1 MKNNKAIFL
10 ENKSLAKKMVAE
22 LSEKKGEPGWMTD
35 FRLNAYNLF
44 TSMPMPTWGVDLSQL
59 SFDDICYYLNPIDQ
73 KARSWDDV
81 PANIKKTFDALGIVE
96 AERSV
101 LAGLGA
107 QFESEVIYK
116 ALKKEWLE
124 QGVIFNDTE
133 TALKEHETLF
143 KKYFST
149 VISANDNKFAALNSA
164 VWSGGSFVFVPTG
177 VHISMPLQAY
187 FRIDAPAMGQFE
199 RTLIIAEPGSFV
211 HYVEGCSAPVYRS
224 SSLHSAVVELIAL
237 PGSHIRYTTI
247 QNWSNN
253 VYNLVTKRAIAHEAA
268 TVEWVDGNFGSY
280 KTMKYPA
287 VILQGARAHGK
298 VISIAVA
305 KHSQQHD
312 SGAKIIHAAPF
323 TTSQVIAKSISSD
336 GGRSAYRGLLKVTKD
351 AADTVASVQCDAL
364 LLDSISQA
372 DTYPTIS
379 VHNDTAC
386 VSHEATVKSIDA
398 RQLLYLQSRGLSKQQ
413 AQALILGSF
422 ISVFIDMLPMEY
434 AVEINRLI
442 SLEIEES
449 VG

>member
-1 MKNNKAIFL
+1 M
-10 ENKSLAKKMVAE
+10 EQHSLLINSYGLARKMVAQ
-22 LSEKKGEPGWMTD
+22 LSEKKGEPGWMRD
-35 FRLNAYNLF
+35 FRLNAYDVFSKMAL
-44 TSMPMPTWGVDLSQL
+44 PTWGVDLSGL
-59 SFDDICYYLNPIDQ
+59 SFDDICYYLNPIEQ

-107 QFESEVIYK
+107 QFESEVVYK
-116 ALKKEWLE
+116 ALKKEWVD
-124 QGVIFNDTE
+124 QGVIFKDTE
-133 TALKEHETLF
+133 TGLKEHESLF
-143 KKYFST
+143 KNYFST
-149 VISANDNKFAALNSA
+149 VIPPYDNKFAALNSA
-164 VWSGGSFVFVPTG
+164 VWSGGSFVFVPAG
-177 VHISMPLQAY
+177 VHITMPLQAY

-211 HYVEGCSAPVYRS
+211 HYVEGCSAPVYRT
-224 SSLHSAVVELIAL
+224 SSLHSAVVELVAL

-253 VYNLVTKRAIAHEAA
+253 VYNLVTKRAIAHERA

-305 KHSQQHD
+305 KKRQHHD
-312 SGAKIIHAAPF
+312 SGAKIVHAAPF
-323 TTSQVIAKSISSD
+323 TTSQIIAKSISSE
-336 GGRSAYRGLLKVTKD
+336 GGQAAYRGLLKVTKK
-351 AADTVASVQCDAL
+351 AANAVASVQCDAL
-364 LLDSISQA
+364 LVDSVSHA
-372 DTYPTIS
+372 DTYPTIAL
-379 VHNDTAC
+379 HNDTAS
-386 VSHEATVKSIDA
+386 VSHEATVKSIDEK
-398 RQLLYLQSRGLSKQQ
+398 QLLYLQSRGLSKQQ
-413 AQALILGSF
+413 AQGLIIGGF
-422 ISVFIDMLPMEY
+422 ISVFVEMLPMEY

-442 SLEIEES
+442 SLDIEES